1 MPTAFV
7 PLETAHIPE
16 AIALVQAGAE
26 REREHVPALPVDQ
39 ARDALGNAVT
49 DVVTHGTGVA
59 AIEEG
64 RLTGFLSLYGP
75 IENFFGKSIGVYAPL
90 HGSVAG
96 SATSGEDRARLF
108 SRLFHHAADILVPRG
123 VNCFAITSFAH
134 DHDAATAFSLG
145 GFGTRN
151 CDAIR
156 DLQTPLEFRPV
167 AGYTFRELLPD
178 EFMEIF
184 PLETGL
190 RQHLRSSPVF
200 VAAPELPETEE
211 RFLEE
216 RTRAARFFAAISED
230 VTVGYM
236 KVTERGESY
245 ISSVAGMPNITGAY
259 LQPEHRGY
267 GIYDSLLAYVIDTLR
282 KEGNRHVGV
291 DFETIN
297 PNALHFWS
305 KYFDHY
311 THSRVRR
318 IDEIEETVR

>member
-26 REREHVPALPVDQ
+26 REREHIPALPIDQ
-39 ARDALGNAVT
+39 AREALGSAVT

-59 AIEEG
+59 AIDSG
-64 RLTGFLSLYGP
+64 RLTGFLAFYGP
-75 IENFFGKSIGVYAPL
+75 IENFFGASTGVYAPL
-90 HGSVAG
+90 HGSA
-96 SATSGEDRARLF
+96 ATGENRARLY
-108 SRLFHHAADILVPRG
+108 SRLFQHAADLLVPRG
-123 VNCFAITSFAH
+123 VNCFAITTFAH
-134 DHDAATAFSLG
+134 DPDAATAFSLG

-156 DLQTPLEFRPV
+156 DLQIPLEFRPV
-167 AGYTFRELLPD
+167 TGYTFRELVPD
-178 EFMEIF
+178 EFMDIF

-216 RTRAARFFAAISED
+216 RTRGARFFAAMSED

-245 ISSVAGMPNITGAY
+245 ISSIAGMPNITGAY
-259 LQPEHRGY
+259 LLPEHRGH
-267 GIYDSLLAYVIDTLR
+267 GVYDSLLAYVIETLHD
-282 KEGNRHVGV
+282 EGNRLVGV